1 MAYRVDLDLLDDIVE
16 QISRFDQHLQTAL
29 EDAQSRV
36 DTLHATWSGKAATA
50 HRQAYDEWVRGVV
63 DMRAA
68 LEEMR
73 RNAQIAHDNYSSAA
87 NSNLRMWQQAQ

>member
-1 MAYRVDLDLLDDIVE
+1 MAHSVDLDRLDDVVE

-29 EDAQSRV
+29 DDAQSRV
-36 DTLHATWSGKAATA
+36 DTLHISWSGEAATA
-50 HRQAYDEWVRGVV
+50 HRQAHDEWVRGVA

-73 RNAQIAHDNYSSAA
+73 RNARIAHGNYSSAVT
-87 NSNLRMWQQAQ
+87 SNVRMWRQAQ